1 MRVYLVQH
9 GEAKPK
15 DVDPDRHL
23 TEKGV
28 RDVGKVAA
36 FLEPLGLRL
45 GVIWHSGKA
54 RAAQTADIL
63 GSAVTAAEGIVERE
77 GLAPNDP
84 VDPMREALESA
95 AEDVMIV
102 GHLPF
107 LSRLV
112 WALVAD
118 SEVAEVVA
126 FQNGGVVCV
135 ERGED
140 GGYRLRWM
148 VTPELLR

>member
-1 MRVYLVQH
+1 MRIYLVQH
-9 GEAKPK
+9 GEAEPQ

-23 TEKGV
+23 TAKGA
-28 RDVGKVAA
+28 RDVRKVAA

-63 GSAVTAAEGIVERE
+63 GGAVAAAGGIVERE

-84 VDPMREALESA
+84 VGPVRKALESA
-95 AEDVMIV
+95 TEDLMIV

-107 LSRLV
+107 LSRLAS
-112 WALVAD
+112 ALLVD
-118 SEVAEVVA
+118 SEEAQVVA

-135 ERGED
+135 ERGGD
-140 GGYRLRWM
+140 GACSLRWM